1 MSSRNIAFRPRARLL
16 LQLGDQLIRDENIAL
31 SELVKNSYDADASR
45 CEVSCVNIDSA
56 ENGKIIVR
64 DDGVGMTPD
73 VVTNVWLEP
82 GADFKQ
88 KILEKGEQAAF
99 DFDFTRTKRI
109 PIGEKGVGR
118 FGAHKLGT
126 RVELVTKSSTS
137 LKEVRI
143 FIDWALFE
151 EQKYLDEASIV
162 VEEREPE
169 VFIDGTGTQL
179 TITGLKSTW
188 TKKKYRDLQDAI
200 VSLTSPFDSDDSF
213 HASLTLSLKSKEKEA
228 SWKDNEVSISDIYE
242 AALWEAECTIRGG
255 EITSFNLKFNP
266 REEMNVSPRRITLE
280 DISKTNQHLLTRET
294 AAGET
299 VFNIDDEPIGGIK
312 IHAYI
317 YDLDRDTLSFIPI
330 SQALQAYL
338 KKNGGV
344 RVYRDGLRIYDY
356 GEQGNDWLDLDKRRI
371 NNPSKQVGNRN
382 ILGSV
387 LLSRVHSRGLIEK
400 TNREGFVDNDAYKLF
415 SEAVKY
421 AIDLISTKRLQDK
434 EEMREVRESKV
445 HKKSPVIEVIEEL
458 KVNINDALLDVDFD
472 NKEQFLKTWGK
483 DLEDIQD
490 RFIQTSNI
498 LMNSA
503 NMGLSFG
510 VVVHEVE
517 KRLKRLKKAVDGES
531 IDVENLREQVDSIAQ
546 IIEGYSAVT
555 ATDRKKSSVKKAIS
569 ISLMNVEFRFE
580 AHGIELISAYE
591 AGKDTDASLAMNS
604 VVGVLLNIFDNSI
617 YWLNKYKVDKPK
629 IYVALRDYG
638 DKVGILIADNGKG
651 LSIPFED
658 AIKPFITDKTIG
670 GHGLG
675 LHIVDETMKA
685 HKGVFVQR
693 AFPEVED
700 LPSDFSEGA
709 IVELI
714 FDKVK

>member
-45 CEVSCVNIDSA
+45 CEVLCVNIDSA
-56 ENGKIIVR
+56 ENGKIVIK
-64 DDGVGMTPD
+64 DDGVGMTPE
-73 VVTNVWLEP
+73 VITNVWLEP

-88 KILEKGEQAAF
+88 KILEKGEQALF
-99 DFDFTRTKRI
+99 DFDFTRTKRV

-126 RVELVTKSSTS
+126 KVELITKSSTS
-137 LKEVRI
+137 TNEVRI
-143 FIDWALFE
+143 SIDWAMFE

-169 VFIDGTGTQL
+169 LFTNGTGTQI
-179 TITGLKSTW
+179 TVTGLKSTW
-188 TKKKYRDLQDAI
+188 TKKKYRDLRDAI

-213 HASLTLSLKSKEKEA
+213 HTSLTLSLEDNDKEA
-228 SWKDNEVSISDIYE
+228 SWKGDEVSISDIYE
-242 AALWEAECTIRGG
+242 AALWEAECTIRGS
-255 EITSFNLKFNP
+255 EIISFDLKFKP
-266 REEMNVSPRRITLE
+266 REEMNVSSRRVTLD
-280 DISKTNQHLLTRET
+280 DIRKTSQNLLTKET
-294 AAGET
+294 AKGEA
-299 VFNIDDEPIGGIK
+299 VFDINDASIGDVK

-387 LLSRVHSRGLIEK
+387 MLSRTQSRGLIEK

-434 EEMREVRESKV
+434 EEIREVRENKA
-445 HKKSPVIEVIEEL
+445 HKKSPVVEVIEDL
-458 KVNINDALLDVDFD
+458 KDNINDALLDVNFN
-472 NKEQFLKTWGK
+472 NKEQFLKTWSK

-517 KRLKRLKKAVDGES
+517 KRLKRLKKAVDGDG

-555 ATDRKKSSVKKAIS
+555 ATDKKKTSIKKAIS

-580 AHGIELISAYE
+580 AHGIKLISAYE
-591 AGKDTDASLAMNS
+591 DAKDADASLAMNS
-604 VVGVLLNIFDNSI
+604 VVGILLNIFDNSI
-617 YWLNKYKVDKPK
+617 YWLNKYKVEKPK
-629 IYVALRDYG
+629 IYVALRDYE
-638 DKVGILIADNGKG
+638 DKIGVLIADNGKG
-651 LSIPFED
+651 FSIPFDD

-675 LHIVDETMKA
+675 LHIVDETMKV
-685 HKGVFVQR
+685 HRGTFVQR
-693 AFPEVED
+693 AFSEVES
-700 LPSDFSEGA
+700 LPSDFAEGA

-714 FDKVK
+714 FDRLR